1 VLDPTSN
8 AYTEINE
15 WGPEVSEEELD
26 ILREKL
32 AYLAQGA
39 EFVVLAG
46 SLPRGVDPSFYGEL
60 VRSLNRDQLLAVVDT
75 EGEPLRL
82 AVEAEPYLV
91 SPNQQEAEALVGHE
105 FVDEEDLAA
114 GLDEIAD
121 LGARNVLITLKTGCY
136 ALLRE
141 DRSAL
146 RVRAEAPRVEPTS
159 IVGAGDT
166 LLAGFLAARVAG
178 RPFEDAV
185 RSAVAAGTASVL
197 EAGAG
202 RFDVREATRLAP
214 LVQLEHIEHVAQEG

>member
-1 VLDPTSN
+1 
-8 AYTEINE
+8 
-15 WGPEVSEEELD
+15 VSEEELD

-32 AYLAQGA
+32 AYLSQGA

-46 SLPRGVDPSFYGEL
+46 SLPRGVDPGFYGDL
-60 VRSLNRDQLLAVVDT
+60 VRELGRAQLLAVVDT

-105 FVDEEDLAA
+105 FVDDEDLAA

-121 LGARNVLITLKTGCY
+121 LGARNVLITLPIGCY

-141 DRSAL
+141 DRAEL
-146 RVRAEAPRVEPTS
+146 RVKAEAPHVEAIS
-159 IVGAGDT
+159 AVGAGDT
-166 LLAGFLAARVAG
+166 LLAGFLAARVGG

-185 RSAVAAGTASVL
+185 RSAVAAGAASVL

-202 RFDVREATRLAP
+202 RFDPREASRLVP
-214 LVQLEHIEHVAQEG
+214 LVQLERLEHVQQEG